1 MPDTSMQQYI
11 KDHIENHPNVQAL
24 QGGTPGA
31 DFAVHSLFNGH
42 NLQNDDNFL
51 ANPENKP
58 LSDFLSGGMVD
69 RMQAHPY
76 FVAKRDKDFLK
87 YLDENAAL
95 LQEVLIITDFNSQ
108 VRYLTSVHQGIA
120 KYYVDML
127 LWESELLAY
136 LRQDVYTDDFFVELE
151 GVLHKSLS
159 EEEKASMISQ
169 TLTSLMNAQSQLELG
184 TLTSKALISLSYTI
198 PRSEVY
204 YLQRNIF
211 GNHSIPDVLF
221 YQKRQLI
228 KQFNENV
235 NALLQGEN
243 ITINLSTDADAIRV
257 LNYGAQVL
265 NAVSDQE
272 LKEKVQTKVDL
283 LASRLERLDIRYD
296 LYQGASM
303 DQKMRFYTEE
313 AQLSQH
319 ALVVKPGSEVREIKC
334 KVFYEMIAKVD
345 KKILSYERDLA
356 KLKDADSP
364 KGVRL
369 QEKIMMAEG
378 LRGII
383 ANRVSRYVV
392 DGEQDIGLLK
402 ADVRQ
407 AVSAYRGEF
416 QFSKGLTSVAKEIDR
431 RLDPSPP
438 KRSSFAFFPSFTAK
452 QDTEIAATNTL
463 KRPSLSH

>member
-24 QGGTPGA
+24 RGGTPGA
-31 DFAVHSLFNGH
+31 DFAVHNLFNGH
-42 NLQNDDNFL
+42 NFQNDDNFL

-58 LSDFLSGGMVD
+58 LSDFLSADIVAQ
-69 RMQAHPY
+69 MQAHPY
-76 FVAKRDKDFLK
+76 FVAKGDKEFLK
-87 YLDENAAL
+87 YPDENMVL
-95 LQEVLIITDFNSQ
+95 LNEVLMSKDFSGQ
-108 VRYLTSVHQGIA
+108 VRRLTLEHSHMA

-127 LWESELLAY
+127 LWESELLTY
-136 LRQDVYTDDFFVELE
+136 LRREVYTDEFFVELE
-151 GVLHKSLS
+151 GVLCKSLS
-159 EEEKASMISQ
+159 EEERATMINQ
-169 TLTSLMNAQSQLELG
+169 TLASLMNAQGALVEDINGSLIGRLSFANSHAEEFYVQPKQSSH
-184 TLTSKALISLSYTI
+184 TSASDALFN
-198 PRSEVY
+198 
-204 YLQRNIF
+204 QRKEI
-211 GNHSIPDVLF
+211 I
-221 YQKRQLI
+221 I
-228 KQFNENV
+228 QFNKDV

-243 ITINLSTDADAIRV
+243 ITINLATDADAIRAMS
-257 LNYGAQVL
+257 YGAKIIS
-265 NAVSDQE
+265 AVSDQD
-272 LKEKVQTKVDL
+272 LKERVQIKVDL
-283 LASRLERLDIRYD
+283 LVSRLERLDLRHD

-303 DQKMRFYTEE
+303 DQKMRFYAEE

-319 ALVVKPGSEVREIKC
+319 ALVARPGSEVREIKC

-364 KGVRL
+364 KGLRL
-369 QEKIMMAEG
+369 QDKIMMAEG

-452 QDTEIAATNTL
+452 QSTETAATNTL